1 MDSVFAAS
9 LEALKL
15 LVSFDADLWR
25 IIWVSYSVSVRAILI
40 AAPFAVVT
48 AYLLAFHR
56 FAFRQLLILLLET
69 WLALPAVV
77 VGLTLYIMLSRSGPL
92 GDWGLLFTQTAMVI
106 GQIIL
111 AFPII
116 AAMTFAVFKGCD
128 ERIRETAI
136 TLGMPEYKAILV
148 TIRELRFG
156 VLAAIVAGFG
166 RIIAEVGCALMVGGN
181 ILNYT
186 RNMTTAI
193 ALETTKGSFTT
204 GIALGMVL
212 LLTALSLNYFVFKL
226 GAERNHLL

>member
-1 MDSVFAAS
+1 MES
-9 LEALKL
+9 LFDATLDALKL
-15 LVSFDADLWR
+15 LISFDADLWQ

-40 AAPFAVVT
+40 AAPFAIIT
-48 AYLLAFHR
+48 AYLLAFHQFIFR
-56 FAFRQLLILLLET
+56 RAFILLVET

-77 VGLTLYIMLSRSGPL
+77 VGLTLYIMLSRSGPM

-116 AAMTFAVFKGCD
+116 AALTFAVFKGCD

-136 TLGMPEYKAILV
+136 TLGLPEWKTILI

-156 VLAAIVAGFG
+156 ILAAVVAGFS

-193 ALETTKGSFTT
+193 ALETTKGSFTS
-204 GIALGMVL
+204 GIALGFVL
-212 LLTALSLNYFVFKL
+212 LLTALLLNYTVFKL
-226 GAERNHLL
+226 GSDKNHLL